1 MDNINQEITYL
12 KRRLVFLE
20 HYVNTHTQINNT
32 HPIYDKQNDIQV
44 GSIQHN
50 VQPKFNISNNR
61 SIC

>member
-20 HYVNTHTQINNT
+20 HYVNTYTQINNT
-32 HPIYDKQNDIQV
+32 NPTYDKLNDIQIEN
-44 GSIQHN
+44 IQHN
-50 VQPKFNISNNR
+50 VKPKIKISNNR